1 MSGRFFQEAGG
12 EAQLWPSLT
21 AFLVALADS
30 LEEGTP
36 LFSETPVVHGGT
48 LGWD

>member
-1 MSGRFFQEAGG
+1 MRSRVRDGSPWLRCPAE
-12 EAQLWPSLT
+12 P